1 MKEVGTIGID
11 IAKSVFQVHGI
22 NAVGDVVICR
32 KLRRSEV
39 EELFKRLP
47 ACLIGIEACASGHHW
62 ARTLINMGHDGIVK
76 LKDPGQKFR
85 STLSLV
91 LPAGMRSH
99 STFAWLRLSV
109 RDHGWTEYRDVE
121 C

>member
-62 ARTLINMGHDGIVK
+62 ARTLLNIGHDVK
-76 LKDPGQKFR
+76 LTPAAYVKPYVKAKEQR
-85 STLSLV
+85 S
-91 LPAGMRSH
+91 GCRSD
-99 STFAWLRLSV
+99 L
-109 RDHGWTEYRDVE
+109 
-121 C
+121 